1 MLLDSVLTN
10 NSSSPL
16 KTFSSIRPEV
26 VVQYVQTSSRPHC
39 RQKQPIRRHIPLE
52 RTRYHVP
59 IKVQKLVFGLH
70 VKYRG
75 R

>member
-10 NSSSPL
+10 NLSSPL
-16 KTFSSIRPEV
+16 KTFSSIGPEV

-39 RQKQPIRRHIPLE
+39 RQKQPIRHHIPLE

-70 VKYRG
+70 VKKRG

>member
-16 KTFSSIRPEV
+16 KTFSSTRPEV
-26 VVQYVQTSSRPHC
+26 VVQYVQTISRPHC
-39 RQKQPIRRHIPLE
+39 RQKQPIRYHIPLE

-59 IKVQKLVFGLH
+59 IKVHKLVFGLH
-70 VKYRG
+70 VKKRG